1 MTDICKSPDR
11 LRQTVTCP
19 GFVYVYAFMY
29 MRRMGAG
36 NRISFMGKPWYN
48 AVQSYVKTERRGR
61 NEFF

>member
-48 AVQSYVKTERRGR
+48 PL
-61 NEFF
+61 